1 MRVDNGH
8 QNRMSRFRS
17 VHTPLIAQCPK
28 ILIDILGSVAKSHAQ
43 LVAQKLGVKSGLIYL
58 RGLQERNYEDS
69 DMPVHWRQRRYFY
82 YMSGIDFPGCVV
94 TYDIHR
100 DSLYAWIPPPNTG
113 SSVIFNGSAPTIKEV
128 KTEYNFDDV
137 RYTTDLGDYLTKF
150 VHYNPGSKIYQLHQ
164 YQVPQNV
171 ARELILIDGRRSYV
185 QDCPYDFTEL
195 QPAMNAARVIKDSY
209 EIKMIRRAN
218 AISAQAHINV
228 LRGIRHLENEAEI
241 EAIFAATCIS
251 EQAKQQ
257 SYGIIAGSGP
267 NASVLHYIANN
278 EPLEG
283 RQLVCLDAGAEWK
296 CYASDVTRTFPIS
309 GCFTPE
315 AKAIYELVAK
325 MQETCIAMI
334 KPGIDFG
341 AIMENSFRIAVEG
354 LLKLG
359 LLRNGTPEEL
369 YMSGAWR
376 AFFPHGLGRKYFSFP
391 SSIIV

>member
-1 MRVDNGH
+1 
-8 QNRMSRFRS
+8 
-17 VHTPLIAQCPK
+17 
-28 ILIDILGSVAKSHAQ
+28 
-43 LVAQKLGVKSGLIYL
+43 VAQKLGVKSGLIYL

-185 QDCPYDFTEL
+185 KDCPYEFTKL

-209 EIKMIRRAN
+209 EIRMIRRAN

-228 LRGIRHLENEAEI
+228 LRGIRHFENEAEI

-315 AKAIYELVAK
+315 AKAIYDLVAK

-334 KPGIDFG
+334 KPGVDFG

-369 YMSGAWR
+369 YVSGAWR
-376 AFFPHGLGRKYFSFP
+376 AFFPHGLGRKYSLAQAVSLSN
-391 SSIIV
+391 SSRLRWTRGPRCWGWK